1 MDYKLVIK
9 NINEKKFEKIYFLH
23 GEEPFYIDAI
33 TEAVIQNALDESER
47 DFNQTILYGKDTDL
61 LNLISELKSYPMM
74 AERRLIV
81 LKEAQ
86 DFKDLEKLDPYLSN
100 PLETTVFVIGF
111 KYDNYD
117 ARKKALK
124 SAATNGL
131 VFKSDKVKEYLI
143 SDWIQSYVSSVGFKI
158 SGKACMLLTEFLGN
172 DLGKIVNELDKLAIL
187 LEKGTAISEV
197 HIEENIGI
205 SKDYNTFE
213 LTNAF
218 NKRDVSKAFKI
229 VNYFSHNPKAG
240 DINAIIPLVFK
251 YFGQL
256 MRIHF
261 LPNKSKEAVTA
272 ALKVHPY
279 VAGELLS
286 ASKLYDPKKIAIN
299 IAILQEFDLRAK
311 GLGNTSFTQGELMQ
325 EMVYR
330 LLH

>member
-9 NINEKKFEKIYFLH
+9 NIKEKKFEKIYFLH

-33 TEAVIQNALDESER
+33 TDAVIKYALDESER
-47 DFNQTILYGKDTDL
+47 DFNQTILYGKDTEL

-74 AERRLIV
+74 AERRLVV

-86 DFKDLEKLDPYLSN
+86 DFKEIEKLDTYLAN
-100 PLETTVFVIGF
+100 PLDTTIFVIGY
-111 KYDNYD
+111 KYENYD

-124 SAATNGL
+124 AADPNGL
-131 VFKSDKVKEYLI
+131 LFKSEKVKEYLL
-143 SDWIQSYVSSVGFKI
+143 SDWIQTYVSTVGFKVT
-158 SGKACMLLTEFLGN
+158 GKASMLLAEFLGN
-172 DLGKIVNELDKLAIL
+172 DLGRIVNELDKLAIL
-187 LEKGTAISEV
+187 LEKGTTINEI

-205 SKDYNTFE
+205 SKDYNSYE

-218 NKRDVSKAFKI
+218 NKRDVTKAFKI
-229 VNYFSHNPKAG
+229 VNYYSHNPKAA
-240 DINAIIPLVFK
+240 DINSVIPLIFK

-261 LPNKSKEAVTA
+261 LPNKSKESIIG

-286 ASKLYDPKKIAIN
+286 AYKLYDPKKIAIN

-311 GLGNTSFTQGELMQ
+311 GLGNSSFTSGELMQ